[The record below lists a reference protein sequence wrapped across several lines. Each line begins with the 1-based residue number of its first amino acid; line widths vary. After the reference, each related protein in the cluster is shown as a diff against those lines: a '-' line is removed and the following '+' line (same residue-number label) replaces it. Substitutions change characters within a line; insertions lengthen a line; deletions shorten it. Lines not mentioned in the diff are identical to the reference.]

1 MTVQV
6 MEKGGMYRAT
16 YSGITDIFKS
26 YIGNR
31 VYMFRD
37 ATKHDK
43 VACSGVEN
51 DGICYD
57 VLDDDRVRITIDLDR
72 YMLMII

>member
-1 MTVQV
+1 MTMAVQV

-16 YSGITDIFKS
+16 YSGITDIRKS
-26 YIGNR
+26 YTSNK
-31 VYMFRD
+31 VYMYRN

-43 VACSGVEN
+43 VACSG
-51 DGICYD
+51 DGICYE
-57 VLDDDRVRITIDLDR
+57 VFDDDIVRITIDLDR